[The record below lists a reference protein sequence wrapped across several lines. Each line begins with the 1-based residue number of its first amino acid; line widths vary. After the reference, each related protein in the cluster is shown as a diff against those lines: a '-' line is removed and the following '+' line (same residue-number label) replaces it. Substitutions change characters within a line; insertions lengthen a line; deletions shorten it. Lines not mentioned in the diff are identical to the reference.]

1 MEAKPCPLCNSSNL
15 RIGPGGISCKSC
27 GLWYGDGSRA
37 MDRWRELRRDKYAV
51 IPDDL
56 SWIVEIWNH
65 RVADAGQ
72 KG

>member
-1 MEAKPCPLCNSSNL
+1 
-15 RIGPGGISCKSC
+15 
-27 GLWYGDGSRA
+27 